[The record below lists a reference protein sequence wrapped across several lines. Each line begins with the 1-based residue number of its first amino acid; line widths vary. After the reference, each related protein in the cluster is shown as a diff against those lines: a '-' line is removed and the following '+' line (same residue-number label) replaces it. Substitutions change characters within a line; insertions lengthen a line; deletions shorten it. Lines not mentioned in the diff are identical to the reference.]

1 MKELKY
7 HTAPID
13 WKFDR
18 ANSHELINISGFK
31 DKTIDKKS
39 DKEKFCV
46 AILNQPLTPIK
57 N

>member
-39 DKEKFCV
+39 DK
-46 AILNQPLTPIK
+46 
-57 N
+57 